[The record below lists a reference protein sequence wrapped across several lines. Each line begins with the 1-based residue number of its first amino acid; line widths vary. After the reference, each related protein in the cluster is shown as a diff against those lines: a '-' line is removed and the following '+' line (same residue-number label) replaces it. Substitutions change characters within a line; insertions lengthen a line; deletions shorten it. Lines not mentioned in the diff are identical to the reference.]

1 VGDYGWEYRRRRPE
15 GTVLYEAVRDN
26 LATLLEEASE
36 VGRGLPRYVER
47 DFTRY
52 LECGVLAHGFARV
65 RCESC
70 KDELLVAFSCKGRG
84 VCPSCNAKRAHVSAV
99 HLVERVL
106 PHVPYR
112 QWTLSFPHR
121 VRWVLLKDVGLL
133 SEVLTVFLRAL
144 FALQRRRARRQ
155 GLCGGQ
161 VGAVSFVQFFGSA
174 LQVTP
179 HFHSL
184 VPDGVFVPQE
194 SGVRFEA
201 LPPPTQAEVERLLRA
216 VRQRVLRLLEKRGAV
231 PAQGPEDA
239 QQAYQAHSLQQ
250 RLRWLELDVPLPP
263 SKQPR
268 CSFLEGFSLHAHT
281 HLHANDRQGL
291 ERLCRY
297 GARGAL
303 ALERLSRAEDGRI
316 AWRMKRPLP
325 DGTTHLFFTGLE
337 LLRRVASLVPPPR
350 SNLTRFHGVFAP
362 GAKLR
367 PFLLPQAVAEPKPEK
382 ASEPPEA
389 ATRLEPPQERTPR
402 LDWAGLLR
410 RSFALDVFA
419 CGRCGGRRRV
429 LAYLTAPG
437 GVRAILEHLGLPT
450 LPGRVA
456 PARGP
461 PQNSWF

>member
-1 VGDYGWEYRRRRPE
+1 MGTHGWAYRRRQPE

-26 LATLLEEASE
+26 LATLLAEASE
-36 VGRGLPRYVER
+36 VGRGMPRYVER
-47 DFTRY
+47 DFARY

-84 VCPSCNAKRAHVSAV
+84 VCPSCNAKRAHVTAV

-133 SEVLTVFLRAL
+133 SDVLTVFLRAV

-155 GLCGGQ
+155 GMRGGQ
-161 VGAVSFVQFFGSA
+161 VGAVSFIQFFGSA

-184 VPDGVFVPQE
+184 VPDGVFVPRE
-194 SGVRFEA
+194 GGVRFEA
-201 LPPPTQAEVERLLRA
+201 LPPPTQGEVEQLLRV
-216 VRQRVLRLLEKRGAV
+216 VRHRALRLLEKRGAL

-239 QQAYQAHSLQQ
+239 LQAYQAHSLQQ
-250 RLRWLELDVPLPP
+250 RLRWTEVDVRPP
-263 SKQPR
+263 PRKQPR
-268 CSFLEGFSLHAHT
+268 CALLEGFSLHANT

-303 ALERLSRAEDGRI
+303 ALERLARMEDGRI
-316 AWRMKRPLP
+316 AYRMKRPLP
-325 DGTTHLFFTGLE
+325 DGTTHLLFTGLE
-337 LLRRVASLVPPPR
+337 LLRRVASLVPAPR
-350 SNLTRFHGVFAP
+350 ANLTRFHGVFAP
-362 GAKLR
+362 GAQ
-367 PFLLPQAVAEPKPEK
+367 LLPRRLVDGD
-382 ASEPPEA
+382 ASTLVDGHA
-389 ATRLEPPQERTPR
+389 ARVESPHWVME
-402 LDWAGLLR
+402 WACR
-410 RSFALDVFA
+410 R
-419 CGRCGGRRRV
+419 
-429 LAYLTAPG
+429 
-437 GVRAILEHLGLPT
+437 
-450 LPGRVA
+450 
-456 PARGP
+456 ARG
-461 PQNSWF
+461 S